1 MKTKI
6 KKLIE
11 KCINEYGLIVNI
23 GYKFNNVFRHH
34 LDIKSW
40 LAKNYTNIP
49 LVEALYMI
57 HYNLKERPK
66 CKYCNKNEVRFINFI
81 DGYKKCCCAEC
92 TNMLKYGVKNIS
104 QLPEIK
110 EKMLSTFKTN
120 YGSLGR
126 KNPIILEKTK
136 NTILKKYNGNY
147 QQTLEYKEKCKKTN
161 ILKYRFR
168 TFYENKRR

>member
-1 MKTKI
+1 MDLSAFFINIFKSLIELLLIKTGKIKMKTKI

-92 TNMLKYGVKNIS
+92 TNMLKYGAKNIS

-126 KNPIILEKTK
+126 KNPIIDARKTPS
-136 NTILKKYNGNY
+136 
-147 QQTLEYKEKCKKTN
+147 KT
-161 ILKYRFR
+161 
-168 TFYENKRR
+168 TD